1 MGMHALT
8 HPETNPTIHDHSLK
22 ELHMDYGLRDKV
34 AIVTGGANGIGASIC
49 ATLAAE
55 GARVIVAD
63 VNGELAQAKADE
75 IVANGS
81 QAIAVSV
88 DVIDEHAVN
97 ALFKAAV
104 ARWGTV
110 DILVNNAG
118 FTRDMRITEM
128 STSDWDAVVDVVLKG
143 AFLCT
148 RKAIPLMTERGGRII
163 NISSRAH
170 LGNPGQANYSAAKA
184 GIIGFTKAM
193 ALENG
198 RHGITVNAIA
208 PGIIGTDAV
217 LNLPH
222 FPKIKEAAERTTP
235 VPRIGVPEDVAHA
248 VAFLASAHTGYIT
261 GDVLH
266 VTGGRY

>member
-1 MGMHALT
+1 
-8 HPETNPTIHDHSLK
+8 
-22 ELHMDYGLRDKV
+22 MDLGINGKV
-34 AIVTGGANGIGASIC
+34 ALVTGGASGIGAAAC
-49 ATLAAE
+49 TVLAKE
-55 GARVIVAD
+55 GARVVICD
-63 VNGELAQAKADE
+63 VNLPQAERLAGE
-75 IVANGS
+75 IVASGGMAM
-81 QAIAVSV
+81 AIKA
-88 DVIDEHAVN
+88 DVTDEDSIKV
-97 ALFKAAV
+97 LFSNV
-104 ARWGTV
+104 VQEWGTV

-118 FTRDMRITEM
+118 FTRDMRITKM
-128 STSDWDAVVDVVLKG
+128 SLNDWDSVVDVILKG

-148 RKAIPLMTERGGRII
+148 REAIPLMSAGQWGRII

-198 RHGITVNAIA
+198 RFGITVNAIA

-222 FPKIKEAAERTTP
+222 FPKIKEAAERSTP
-235 VPRIGVPEDVAHA
+235 VPRIGEPDDVAHA
-248 VAFLASAHTGYIT
+248 IAFLASQLSGYIT
-261 GDVLH
+261 GDTLH